1 MGSARGSGVVKSG
14 LGNSGGWG
22 RGPSVFGLLLKKGQC
37 LENYMFIMQALLNFE
52 NIAYMLCQSRL
63 DKSSCGVSHIGV
75 WLSFGMIVPMHKVK
89 PIFFV
94 LALPLELS

>member
-52 NIAYMLCQSRL
+52 NIAYRGGNNGWYVVGRML
-63 DKSSCGVSHIGV
+63 
-75 WLSFGMIVPMHKVK
+75 
-89 PIFFV
+89 
-94 LALPLELS
+94 LAS